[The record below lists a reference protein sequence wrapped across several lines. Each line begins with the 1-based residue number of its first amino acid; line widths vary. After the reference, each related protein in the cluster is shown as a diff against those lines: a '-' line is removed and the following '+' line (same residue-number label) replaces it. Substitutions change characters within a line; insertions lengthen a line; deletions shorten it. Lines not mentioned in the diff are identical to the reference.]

1 MQVLHQYGCTYN
13 NVETILAIVINTIK
27 QQREEFEYNSIDDF
41 INENKTNVA
50 DNDIVKPLNHIDGL
64 C

>member
-41 INENKTNVA
+41 INENKTHVA